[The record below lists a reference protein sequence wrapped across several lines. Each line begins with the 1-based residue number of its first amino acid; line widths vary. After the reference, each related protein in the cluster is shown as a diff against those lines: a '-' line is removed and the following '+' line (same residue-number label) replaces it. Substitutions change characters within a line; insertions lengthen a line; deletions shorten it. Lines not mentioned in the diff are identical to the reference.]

1 MEFLE
6 YNFYTPTSFIKIRR
20 LGESHKESVVI
31 ALSSGYPSVFDD
43 ENEYE
48 FFVYLYMKMNVFA
61 LVLSAIA

>member
-1 MEFLE
+1 MG
-6 YNFYTPTSFIKIRR
+6 NS
-20 LGESHKESVVI
+20 
-31 ALSSGYPSVFDD
+31 SVFDD